1 MKILNEK
8 KLIIYLSNQYLD
20 MKKIINIDDLEEYF
34 KEILKIL
41 KETYNIEVFGLYN
54 VDVYI
59 DLEYGMILEFEKE
72 ELDFEYSHNQIDMK
86 IKINYSKFLYKTYDL
101 DVEKN
106 DKIYIYKNSYYIE
119 KIKNIEFYEIIY
131 KTDEI
136 IKKGKTIV
144 I

>member
-20 MKKIINIDDLEEYF
+20 MK
-34 KEILKIL
+34 
-41 KETYNIEVFGLYN
+41 
-54 VDVYI
+54 
-59 DLEYGMILEFEKE
+59 
-72 ELDFEYSHNQIDMK
+72 
-86 IKINYSKFLYKTYDL
+86 IKINYSKFLYKIYDL

-106 DKIYIYKNSYYIE
+106 DKTYIYKNSYCIE